1 MVILIVDVLI
11 VAALLAGDLI
21 SKHFAA
27 KYLLSGDGSYEAIK
41 GVLTFRYS
49 ENTGAAFG
57 IFSDSRIFLCVLVGI
72 VVAGIL
78 GFMAYHLVKKKYK
91 EKGGVLLHVAL
102 SFIVAGGLGNLID
115 RAMLGYVRDFIDYTI
130 VYTLFKRNFAIC
142 NLADVFLTFGV
153 IMLVVYLIIFY
164 AEDTKKRKETAEV
177 LSSDSPAA
185 EGDAKDSGAVDGDE
199 KETSDDLISC
209 DSERGENGSGM

>member
-1 MVILIVDVLI
+1 MVILIVDLLI
-11 VAALLAGDLI
+11 IAALLAGDLI

-27 KYLLSGDGSYEAIK
+27 KYLLANGGTYEAIK

-57 IFSDSRIFLCVLVGI
+57 IFSDSRIFLCVLVGV
-72 VVAGIL
+72 VVAGVL
-78 GFMAYHLVKKKYK
+78 GFMGYHIAKKKYK

-102 SFIVAGGLGNLID
+102 SFIVAGGLGNFID

-130 VYTLFKRNFAIC
+130 VYTLFKQNFAIC

-153 IMLVVYLIIFY
+153 IMLVIYLIIFY
-164 AEDTKKRKETAEV
+164 AEDTKKRKEKAAMSAAASSEETAE
-177 LSSDSPAA
+177 SSDSIEPTEISA
-185 EGDAKDSGAVDGDE
+185 EQ
-199 KETSDDLISC
+199 TDDPNPIE
-209 DSERGENGSGM
+209 SERGENGSGM